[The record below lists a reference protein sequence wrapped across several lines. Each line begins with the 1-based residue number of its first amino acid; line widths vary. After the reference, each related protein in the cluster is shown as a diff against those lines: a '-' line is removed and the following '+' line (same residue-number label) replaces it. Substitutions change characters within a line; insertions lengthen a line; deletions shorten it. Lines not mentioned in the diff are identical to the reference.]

1 MTEDQVKRAFDESTA
16 LFDFQFS
23 REDFTKVTSLF
34 SFDKSELFQIVGD
47 ADGIH
52 IKTDAFDIVVDDTK
66 RTEEKTTKSSF
77 KSFLDK
83 VDKET
88 YTISVCESKL
98 IMKSQESSTLIAL
111 NLAITE

>member
-1 MTEDQVKRAFDESTA
+1 MTEDQVKRAFDESTS

-47 ADGIH
+47 VDGIH
-52 IKTDAFDIVVDDTK
+52 IKTEAFDIIVDDSQKSETAI
-66 RTEEKTTKSSF
+66 TKSSF
-77 KSFLDK
+77 KSFLEK

-98 IMKSQESSTLIAL
+98 IMKSQETRTLIAL